1 MPDLR
6 LGLVVTSPVVN
17 PSTIVASASPPGTLD
32 FSKPENSALIIILL
46 EDF

>member
-6 LGLVVTSPVVN
+6 LGLVVTSPLVKPPAV
-17 PSTIVASASPPGTLD
+17 VASSPPPGTLD
-32 FSKPENSALIIILL
+32 FSKPENSALLILL